1 MKLAILTITDGQNYG
16 NRLQN
21 YALQEVLRDLG
32 HEVTT
37 IRRRTFHDRTPAQRS
52 VQGAKNLVKSMLGR
66 DYEAPTAARRKAF
79 EAFNR
84 RYLTFSDPV
93 LHDNL
98 APPELAGQYDRFIV
112 GSDQVW
118 NAKFRII
125 SDDLQN
131 HLAAFAAPRQRIA
144 YAASFGGDEIPEE
157 YLPLFRQELPRFRAV
172 SVREESGAALAE
184 RCGAKAEVVLDPTML
199 LPAERW
205 QQIARKPGFVK
216 DEPFI
221 ATYFL
226 GGRTPEELQCIER
239 LAAGRKVWHLEKEF
253 LPKSAVADMAAFA
266 AAPDEFVWLL
276 SHADCVLTDSY
287 HAAVFSILFHRPFCV
302 FLRAPKDKMPDM
314 STRMKTLLG
323 QFGLEN
329 HLFRSDETNA
339 VSEDYDADAVDR
351 TLRQAREHSLRFL
364 TGALAPD
371 PHE

>member
-16 NRLQN
+16 NRLPN

-32 HEVTT
+32 HDVTT

-93 LHDNL
+93 LHDNY

-131 HLAAFAAPRQRIA
+131 HLAAFAEPRQRIA

-172 SVREESGAALAE
+172 SVREESGLALAE

-205 QQIARKPGFVK
+205 QQIARKPDFVK

-239 LAAGRKVWHLEKEF
+239 IAAGRKVWHLEKEF

-266 AAPDEFVWLL
+266 AV
-276 SHADCVLTDSY
+276 TDSY

-351 TLRQAREHSLRFL
+351 TLRQARERSLRFL
-364 TGALAPD
+364 TDALAPD

>member
-21 YALQEVLRDLG
+21 YALQEVLRDMG
-32 HEVTT
+32 HDVTT
-37 IRRRTFHDRTPAQRS
+37 IRRRTFHDRTAAQRS
-52 VQGAKNLVKSMLGR
+52 VQGAKSLVKAMLGR

-79 EAFNR
+79 DAFNR
-84 RYLTFSDPV
+84 RYLTFSDTV

-98 APPELAGQYDRFIV
+98 APEHFARQYDRFIV

-118 NAKFRII
+118 NAQFRII
-125 SDDLQN
+125 YDDLKN
-131 HLAAFAAPRQRIA
+131 HLAAFAEPRQRIA
-144 YAASFGGDEIPEE
+144 YAASFGGDVIPEQ
-157 YLPLFRQELPRFRAV
+157 YLPLFQQELPRFRAV
-172 SVREESGAALAE
+172 SVREESGVALAE

-205 QQIARKPGFVK
+205 QRLARRPDFVT

-226 GGRTPEELQCIER
+226 GGRTPEVLQNIER
-239 LAAGRKVWHLEKEF
+239 VAAGRKVWHLEKEF
-253 LPKSAVADMAAFA
+253 LPRSAVADMAAFA

-276 SHADCVLTDSY
+276 SHADCVLTDSF

-302 FLRAPKDKMPDM
+302 FLRAPRDKMPDM

-329 HLFRSDETNA
+329 HLFRSDETDA
-339 VSEDYDADAVDR
+339 FSEDYDADAVER
-351 TLRQAREHSLRFL
+351 TLRQARERSLRFL
-364 TGALAPD
+364 TEALAPD